1 VKSSQEILGLPVLSI
16 EEGKQIGIVKD
27 LVLNP
32 ERGTLDFVL
41 VEDGKWLFGL
51 KSIPFKEVQGIGEF
65 ALTVEGRSSLSVIT
79 ECAEAV
85 DLLRKNLRLTGLK
98 VLSKKGRLVGS
109 VSEYF
114 IDESTGEIIGCQ
126 LIPVGGGEPSGIIH
140 KESILTYGSD
150 FLIVEEGVEEKLVA
164 EIQEQNIVKNDL
176 KVDPPKIGLTPGA
189 TPQAPIEEKEPG
201 ETLKYFEEQQ
211 RQYLLGKIVTMQI
224 IDDNGQ
230 VVVEEGEI
238 ITEETIERA
247 IAANMYIQLT
257 LNIRD

>member
-1 VKSSQEILGLPVLSI
+1 MKSSQEILGLPVLSI

-41 VEDGKWLFGL
+41 VEDGKWYFGL
-51 KSIPFKEVQGIGEF
+51 NSIPFKEVQGIGEY

-85 DLLRKNLRLTGLK
+85 DLLRKNLRLPGLK

-114 IDESTGEIIGCQ
+114 IDENTGEIMGCQ
-126 LIPVGGGEPSGIIH
+126 LIPVGSGETSGIIH
-140 KESILTYGSD
+140 RKSILTYGSD
-150 FLIVEEGVEEKLVA
+150 YLIVEEGVEEKLVT
-164 EIQEQNIVKNDL
+164 EIQVQNIAMNEL
-176 KVDPPKIGLTPGA
+176 KVDSPKTDLSTGI
-189 TPQAPIEEKEPG
+189 TPQVPIEEKEPG

-230 VVVEEGEI
+230 VVVEEGET
-238 ITEETIERA
+238 ITEETIKRA
-247 IAANMYIQLT
+247 IAANMYTQLT